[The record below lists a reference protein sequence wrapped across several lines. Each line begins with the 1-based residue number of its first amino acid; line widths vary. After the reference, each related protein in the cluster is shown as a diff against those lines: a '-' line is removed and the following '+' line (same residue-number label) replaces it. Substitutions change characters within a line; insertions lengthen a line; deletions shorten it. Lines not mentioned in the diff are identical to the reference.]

1 MLKVL
6 ERLEIQGP
14 YLNIIKA
21 IHCKPAANITVI
33 GDILEA
39 ISLKLGTRNG
49 WPLSSYIFNIV
60 LEVLARTMRQQKV
73 IKWI

>member
-21 IHCKPAANITVI
+21 IHCKPAASITVI

-49 WPLSSYIFNIV
+49 
-60 LEVLARTMRQQKV
+60 
-73 IKWI
+73 

>member
-21 IHCKPAANITVI
+21 IHCKPAASITVI

-39 ISLKLGTRNG
+39 ISLKLGTRKG